1 MSHVKELKRQL
12 DALAQGIEALDADL
26 ASGKLDADAHGRQ
39 RAEHERET
47 GRLFVRLRRA
57 QREAR
62 AREAERAEPPV
73 VVTSSQRWL
82 TNPLVMAAGMVF
94 LVAIGIGVGVT
105 VARRS
110 GPTPEASVPS
120 AGAPAAGVPT
130 AGAPPADL
138 GSVTTGIELQA
149 LRQAVARDDAPIQ
162 SLLQFAHVALD
173 QGKLDE
179 ARRAWERVLAREP
192 RNVEAITHIGAVLF
206 QEGHVEAALAKV
218 DEALRIDPRY
228 IHALWDRTQY
238 LFQAKRDYPGAIKAA
253 EAFLTVVP
261 DGPDADN
268 VKKLLA
274 EARQKAR

>member
-47 GRLFVRLRRA
+47 GRLFVRLRQAQREARA
-57 QREAR
+57 REAR

-73 VVTSSQRWL
+73 VVTSSRRWL

-120 AGAPAAGVPT
+120 AGAPA
-130 AGAPPADL
+130 ADL

>member
-1 MSHVKELKRQL
+1 MSRVKELKRQL

-73 VVTSSQRWL
+73 VVTSSRRWL
-82 TNPLVMAAGMVF
+82 TNPLVMAAGMVL

-110 GPTPEASVPS
+110 GTT
-120 AGAPAAGVPT
+120 PAAGVPT

-206 QEGHVEAALAKV
+206 QEGRVDAALAKV

-253 EAFLTVVP
+253 EAFLAVVP